1 VGVGKVG
8 FEELCSELW
17 PFLIV
22 DVLVILLLAF
32 IPDLSLVVPR
42 ALGFIAS

>member
-1 VGVGKVG
+1 V
-8 FEELCSELW
+8 CSELW

-32 IPDLSLVVPR
+32 IPELSLAIPR
-42 ALGFIAS
+42 AIGFI